1 MWWMKQFLTL
11 FTMKGNFGELI
22 VQLGNGTHI
31 LSCCVGSRYFTLTCK
46 TVEGGEGVGGSGSE
60 AGAG

>member
-1 MWWMKQFLTL
+1 
-11 FTMKGNFGELI
+11 MKGNFGELI